1 MGSHG
6 SHGVPVDEAT
16 VRVQTYRNGGWEPIR
31 GAVVRTGENGRYRV
45 RVVLQSGGDRDLR
58 VVGNPVDAGVRL
70 ARAYTV
76 VRVLG

>member
-1 MGSHG
+1 MGSPSTTPPCASRPTATAAG
-6 SHGVPVDEAT
+6 SRSAALSSGP
-16 VRVQTYRNGGWEPIR
+16 
-31 GAVVRTGENGRYRV
+31 VRTGRYRV